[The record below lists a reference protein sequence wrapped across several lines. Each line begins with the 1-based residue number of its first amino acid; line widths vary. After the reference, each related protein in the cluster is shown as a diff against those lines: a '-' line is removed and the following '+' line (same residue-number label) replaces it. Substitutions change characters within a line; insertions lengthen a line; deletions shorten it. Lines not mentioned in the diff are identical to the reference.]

1 MNKLTYLLGALVLA
15 TPVLTQATKMKETE
29 QTMQNAPLKA
39 KGIWIDVRTADEFQQ
54 GHLDGSINI
63 PFEQIAD
70 HISKVSPNKDEPVH
84 LYCRSGR
91 RAETALQTLKQLGYN
106 NVTNHGGYQE
116 LIEKGY
122 K

>member
-15 TPVLTQATKMKETE
+15 TPILTQAAEMKETE

>member
-15 TPVLTQATKMKETE
+15 TPVLTQAEEMKETE

>member
-1 MNKLTYLLGALVLA
+1 MNKLTYLLGALVLV
-15 TPVLTQATKMKETE
+15 TPVLTQAAEMKETE

-91 RAETALQTLKQLGYN
+91 RAETALQTLKQLG
-106 NVTNHGGYQE
+106 
-116 LIEKGY
+116 L
-122 K
+122 

>member
-15 TPVLTQATKMKETE
+15 IPVLTQAAEMKETE